1 VIDVHPCVRAVAW
14 VGRARAHGT
23 VGAVGVSSYDRVV
36 PPAELGVLSAV
47 STAATRP
54 VVLLA
59 EKLAPSAVALLGDNV
74 EIRHVDGTDRPALL
88 AAIADADALLVRSAT
103 KVDAEALAAS
113 SRLKVVARAGVGLDN
128 VDVPAATARGVMV
141 VNAPTSNIVSAAE
154 HAIALLLS
162 AARHIPAADAS
173 LRQGQWKRTSYT
185 GVELNGK
192 TVGIVGLGKIG
203 QLVAQRLAAFG
214 VTLIAYDPYIAP
226 ARAAQLGIELLGLED
241 LLRSAD
247 AISIHLPKTPETLGL
262 IGKDQLALTKPGVLI
277 VNAARG
283 GLVDEDA
290 LAEAVRSGHVG
301 GAGIDVFVSEP
312 ATSSPLFE
320 LEQIV
325 VTPHLGASTEE
336 AQDRAGTDVAR
347 SVQLALA
354 GEFVP
359 DAVNVQVGG
368 VVGEEVAPW
377 LPLVQ
382 KLGTVLYGLA
392 GRLPS
397 SVTVD
402 VAGELSA
409 DDVSVLPLAALRGLF
424 AHVVEDQVTFV
435 NVPVLA
441 QTRGI
446 TVELTTAP
454 ESENF
459 RSVVQLRAA
468 MPDGAAITVSGTLSG
483 RAGVHKLVEVNGRHF
498 DLRAEGDVL
507 LLEYADRPGVMGR
520 VGSLL
525 GEAAVNIEAA
535 QISQTTDGADAIM
548 LLRVDRP
555 IDPGVL
561 EPIGASVGA
570 TTTRLISFE

>member
-1 VIDVHPCVRAVAW
+1 MTRSRI
-14 VGRARAHGT
+14 GST
-23 VGAVGVSSYDRVV
+23 L
-36 PPAELGVLSAV
+36 AEYRPDTGEHRTIV
-47 STAATRP
+47 STAATDQTRP

-59 EKLAPSAVALLGDNV
+59 EKLAPSAVALLGDGV

-88 AAIADADALLVRSAT
+88 EAIADADALMVRSAT
-103 KVDAEALAAS
+103 KVDAEALGAS
-113 SRLKVVARAGVGLDN
+113 TRLQVVARAGVGLDN
-128 VDVPAATARGVMV
+128 VDVAAATARGVMV

-154 HAIALLLS
+154 HACALLLS
-162 AARHIPAADAS
+162 TARHIAAADAS
-173 LRQGQWKRTSYT
+173 LRQGQWKRSSYT
-185 GVELNGK
+185 GTELNGK

-214 VTLIAYDPYIAP
+214 VELVAYDPYIGK
-226 ARAAQLGIELLGLED
+226 ARAAQLGIELLDLDD
-241 LLRSAD
+241 LLRVAD
-247 AISIHLPKTPETLGL
+247 VISIHLPKTPETLGL

-301 GAGIDVFVSEP
+301 GAGIDVYVTEP
-312 ATSSPLFE
+312 TTSSPLFE
-320 LEQIV
+320 LENVV

-359 DAVNVQVGG
+359 DAVNVQING
-368 VVGEEVAPW
+368 VVGDEVRPW

-382 KLGTVLYGLA
+382 KLGTTLHAVA
-392 GRLPS
+392 GRTPS

-402 VAGELSA
+402 VSGELAGE
-409 DDVSVLPLAALRGLF
+409 DVSVLTLAALRGLF
-424 AHVVEDQVTFV
+424 THVVEDQVTFV
-435 NVPVLA
+435 NVPQLA
-441 QTRGI
+441 EERGV
-446 TVELTTAP
+446 TVELATAP
-454 ESENF
+454 ESENH

-468 MPDGAAITVSGTLSG
+468 MADGESVTVSGTLTG
-483 RAGVHKLVEVNGRHF
+483 RAEVEKLVEINGRHF
-498 DLRAEGDVL
+498 DLRAEGEVI

-548 LLRVDRP
+548 LLRVDRQV
-555 IDPGVL
+555 DPAVL
-561 EPIGASVGA
+561 EGVGASVGA
-570 TTTRLISFE
+570 RTIRLVSFDD

>member
-1 VIDVHPCVRAVAW
+1 M
-14 VGRARAHGT
+14 
-23 VGAVGVSSYDRVV
+23 
-36 PPAELGVLSAV
+36 

-59 EKLAPSAVALLGDNV
+59 EKLAPSAVELLGDDV

-88 AAIADADALLVRSAT
+88 SAVADADALLVRSAT
-103 KVDAEALAAS
+103 KVDAEVLAAS
-113 SRLKVVARAGVGLDN
+113 TRLKVVARAGVGLDN

-154 HAIALLLS
+154 HAIALLFA
-162 AARHIPAADAS
+162 AARHIPPADAA
-173 LRQGQWKRTSYT
+173 LRQGQWKRSAYT

-214 VTLIAYDPYIAP
+214 VTLIAYDPYVAP
-226 ARAAQLGIELLGLED
+226 ARAAQLGIELASLD
-241 LLRSAD
+241 DVLRSAD
-247 AISIHLPKTPETLGL
+247 VISIHLPKTPETLGL
-262 IGKDQLALTKPGVLI
+262 IGKDQLAITKPGVII

-283 GLVDEDA
+283 GLVDEVA

-301 GAGIDVFVSEP
+301 GAGIDVYVTEP
-312 ATSSPLFE
+312 TTSSPLFE
-320 LEQIV
+320 LENIV
-325 VTPHLGASTEE
+325 VTPHLGASTDE
-336 AQDRAGTDVAR
+336 AQDRAGTDVAK

-359 DAVNVQVGG
+359 DAVNVQIDGA
-368 VVGEEVAPW
+368 VGEEVRPY

-382 KLGTVLYGLA
+382 KMGTVLHALS
-392 GRLPS
+392 GRVPTS
-397 SVTVD
+397 ITVD

-409 DDVSVLPLAALRGLF
+409 EDVSVLPLAALRGVF
-424 AHVVEDQVTFV
+424 THVVDDQVTFV
-435 NVPVLA
+435 NVPALA
-441 QTRGI
+441 AERGVS
-446 TVELTTAP
+446 VELTTVP
-454 ESENF
+454 ESANH

-468 MPDGAAITVSGTLSG
+468 MPDGEAITVSGTLTG
-483 RAGVHKLVEVNGRHF
+483 RGQVEKLVEINGRHF
-498 DLRAEGDVL
+498 DLRAEGEIL

-535 QISQTTDGADAIM
+535 QISQTTDGDAAIM
-548 LLRVDRP
+548 LLRIDRAVEQA
-555 IDPGVL
+555 VL
-561 EPIGASVGA
+561 DPIGASVGA
-570 TTTRLISFE
+570 QTIKLISLD

>member
-1 VIDVHPCVRAVAW
+1 MPADL
-14 VGRARAHGT
+14 
-23 VGAVGVSSYDRVV
+23 GAF
-36 PPAELGVLSAV
+36 V

-59 EKLAPSAVALLGDNV
+59 EKLAPSAVALLGDDV

-88 AAIADADALLVRSAT
+88 AALADADALLVRSAT
-103 KVDAEALAAS
+103 RVDAEVLAAAT
-113 SRLKVVARAGVGLDN
+113 RLKVVGRAGVGLDN

-162 AARHIPAADAS
+162 AVRHIPAADAS
-173 LRQGQWKRTSYT
+173 LRQGQWKRSSFT
-185 GVELNGK
+185 GVELSGK

-214 VTLIAYDPYIAP
+214 VTLVAYDPYIAP
-226 ARAAQLGIELLGLED
+226 ARAAQLGIELLTLEA
-241 LLRSAD
+241 LLGRAD
-247 AISIHLPKTPETLGL
+247 IISIHLPKTSETNGL
-262 IGKDQLALTKPGVLI
+262 IGKDQLALTKPGVI
-277 VNAARG
+277 VVNAARG

-301 GAGIDVFVSEP
+301 GAGIDVYVTEP
-312 ATSSPLFE
+312 TTASPLFE
-320 LEQIV
+320 LERVV

-382 KLGTVLYGLA
+382 KLGHVLYALA

-402 VAGELSA
+402 VAGELA
-409 DDVSVLPLAALRGLF
+409 NEDVSVLSLAALRGLF
-424 AHVVEDQVTFV
+424 THVVEDQVTFV

-441 QTRGI
+441 QTRGV
-446 TVELTTAP
+446 TVELATAP

-468 MPDGAAITVSGTLSG
+468 MPDGAAITVSGTLTG
-483 RAGVHKLVEVNGRHF
+483 RAQVHKLVEVNGRHF
-498 DLRAEGDVL
+498 DLRAEGDYL

-555 IDPGVL
+555 IDPAVL

>member
-1 VIDVHPCVRAVAW
+1 MSTVHT
-14 VGRARAHGT
+14 HGQ
-23 VGAVGVSSYDRVV
+23 A
-36 PPAELGVLSAV
+36 PA
-47 STAATRP
+47 RP

-59 EKLAPSAVALLGDNV
+59 EKLAPSAVELLGDDV

-113 SRLKVVARAGVGLDN
+113 TRLKVVARAGVGLDN

-154 HAIALLLS
+154 HAVALLL
-162 AARHIPAADAS
+162 ATARHIAAADAS
-173 LRQGQWKRTSYT
+173 LRQGQWKRSSFT
-185 GVELNGK
+185 GVELSGK
-192 TVGIVGLGKIG
+192 TVGVVGLGKIG

-214 VTLIAYDPYIAP
+214 VELIAYDPYVAP
-226 ARAAQLGIELLGLED
+226 ARAAQLGIELVSLED
-241 LLRSAD
+241 LLRRAD

-262 IGKDQLALTKPGVLI
+262 IGKDQLALTKKGVLI

-301 GAGIDVFVSEP
+301 GAGIDVYVTEP
-312 ATSSPLFE
+312 TTSSPLFE
-320 LEQIV
+320 LPQVV
-325 VTPHLGASTEE
+325 VTPHLGASTDD
-336 AQDRAGTDVAR
+336 AQDRAGTDVAK

-368 VVGEEVAPW
+368 VVGEEVRPW

-382 KLGTVLYGLA
+382 KLGAVLYAVA

-397 SVTVD
+397 TVTVD
-402 VAGELSA
+402 VAGELA
-409 DDVSVLPLAALRGLF
+409 AEDVSVLQLAALRGVF
-424 AHVVEDQVTFV
+424 TNVVEDQVTFV
-435 NVPVLA
+435 NAPALA
-441 QTRGI
+441 AERGVD
-446 TVELTTAP
+446 VELTTAP
-454 ESENF
+454 ESENH

-468 MPDGAAITVSGTLSG
+468 MPDGESITVSGTLTG
-483 RAGVHKLVEVNGRHF
+483 RAQVEKLVEVNGRHF
-498 DLRAEGDVL
+498 DLRAEGEVL
-507 LLEYADRPGVMGR
+507 LLEYGDRPGVMGR
-520 VGSLL
+520 VGTLL

-535 QISQTTDGADAIM
+535 QISQTTDHKDAIM

-555 IDPGVL
+555 IDPAVL

-570 TTTRLISFE
+570 KTTRLISFE

>member
-1 VIDVHPCVRAVAW
+1 
-14 VGRARAHGT
+14 
-23 VGAVGVSSYDRVV
+23 
-36 PPAELGVLSAV
+36 V
-47 STAATRP
+47 STVATRP

-59 EKLAPSAVALLGDNV
+59 EKLAPSAVAMLGNDV
-74 EIRHVDGTDRPALL
+74 EIRHVDGTDRPAFLT
-88 AAIADADALLVRSAT
+88 AIADADALLVRSAT

-113 SRLKVVARAGVGLDN
+113 TRLKVVARAGVGLDN

-154 HAIALLLS
+154 HAVALLLA

-173 LRQGQWKRTSYT
+173 LRAGKWARSALT
-185 GVELNGK
+185 GVEINGK
-192 TVGIVGLGKIG
+192 VAGIVGLGKIG

-214 VTLIAYDPYIAP
+214 VELIAYDPYVAP
-226 ARAAQLGIELLGLED
+226 ARAAQLGIELVSLDE
-241 LLRSAD
+241 LLQRAEL
-247 AISIHLPKTPETLGL
+247 ISIHLPKTPETLGL
-262 IGKDQLALTKPGVLI
+262 IGKDQLALTKPGVII

-301 GAGIDVFVSEP
+301 GAGIDVYLSEP
-312 ATSSPLFE
+312 TTSSPLFE
-320 LEQIV
+320 IPQIV
-325 VTPHLGASTEE
+325 VTPHLGASTDE

-368 VVGEEVAPW
+368 VVGEEVSPW

-382 KLGTVLYGLA
+382 KLGTVLYAVA
-392 GRLPS
+392 GRVPTS
-397 SVTVD
+397 ITVD
-402 VAGELSA
+402 VAGELASE
-409 DDVSVLPLAALRGLF
+409 DVSVLQLAALRGLF
-424 AHVVEDQVTFV
+424 TKVVEDQVTFV
-435 NVPVLA
+435 NVPRLA
-441 QTRGI
+441 ADRGVS
-446 TVELTTAP
+446 VEVTTAP
-454 ESENF
+454 ESENH
-459 RSVVQLRAA
+459 RSVVQLRGA
-468 MPDGAAITVSGTLSG
+468 MPDGEAITVSGTLTG
-483 RAGVHKLVEVNGRHF
+483 RAQTQKLVEVNGRHF
-498 DLRAEGDVL
+498 DLRAEGEVL

-535 QISQTTDGADAIM
+535 QISQTTDGSDAIM

-555 IDPGVL
+555 VDMAVL

-570 TTTRLISFE
+570 RTTRLISFEG